1 MTPATL
7 APSATPT
14 RGGLL
19 GRVLHGAGFWPAL
32 PAVLFLAL
40 FLVLPMVT
48 LLAFGFVTVERGRLV
63 GETFTLE
70 HLVRALGDP
79 LVWRLTWRSFY
90 VAVISTLLTLVLAYP
105 VAYLYSQLK
114 GIWRTLI
121 LIAVI
126 SPLLTSA
133 LVRAYAWL
141 VILGG
146 RRGILNQTLL
156 QLGVIDEPLRLLNT
170 DYAVIIGMTQIHLPF
185 MILPLLAV
193 LSERD
198 RRLEEASL
206 NLGASRAATFF
217 RVVVPMSVPAIF
229 AGLALVF
236 AISYTNFIVP
246 QLLGGG
252 NYATLAVQVYEQT
265 IVVLDW
271 TRGAVLATIL
281 LTSSFA
287 MVFAI
292 VAIGSRISRWNEV
305 RS

>member
-1 MTPATL
+1 MTAV
-7 APSATPT
+7 AITP
-14 RGGLL
+14 
-19 GRVLHGAGFWPAL
+19 GRRPGRLVRRMLHGGGFWPAL
-32 PAVLFLAL
+32 PAVLFLIV
-40 FLVLPMVT
+40 FLVLPMLT
-48 LLAFGFVTVERGRLV
+48 LLAFGFVTIDRGRIV
-63 GETFTLE
+63 GDSFTLQP
-70 HLVRALGDP
+70 LWAALNDT

-90 VAVISTLLTLVLAYP
+90 VAVISTVMTLLLAYP
-105 VAYLYSQLK
+105 VAYLYSQTK

-121 LIAVI
+121 LVAVI

-146 RRGILNQTLL
+146 RRGIVNHTLI
-156 QLGVIDEPLRLLNT
+156 QLGVIDEPLRILNT

-193 LSERD
+193 LAERD
-198 RRLEEASL
+198 RRLEEASF
-206 NLGASRAATFF
+206 NLGASRAETFF
-217 RVVVPMSVPAIF
+217 KVVVPMSVPAIF

-265 IVVLDW
+265 VVVLDW
-271 TRGAVLATIL
+271 TRGAVLAAIL
-281 LTSSFA
+281 LSSSFA
-287 MVFAI
+287 FVFLI
-292 VAIGSRISRWNEV
+292 VWVGSRINRWSEA
-305 RS
+305 RA

>member
-1 MTPATL
+1 MTAAAISP
-7 APSATPT
+7 
-14 RGGLL
+14 
-19 GRVLHGAGFWPAL
+19 GRRPGRLVRRLLHGGGFWPAL
-32 PAVLFLAL
+32 PAVLFLIV
-40 FLVLPMVT
+40 FLVLPMLT
-48 LLAFGFVTVERGRLV
+48 LLAFGFVTIDRGRIV
-63 GETFTLE
+63 GDSFTLQP
-70 HLVRALGDP
+70 LWAALNDT

-90 VAVISTLLTLVLAYP
+90 VAVISTVMTLLLAYP
-105 VAYLYSQLK
+105 VAYLYSQTK

-121 LIAVI
+121 LVAVI

-146 RRGILNQTLL
+146 RRGIVNHTLI
-156 QLGVIDEPLRLLNT
+156 QLGVIDEPLRILNT

-193 LSERD
+193 LAERD
-198 RRLEEASL
+198 RRLEEASF
-206 NLGASRAATFF
+206 NLGASRAETFF
-217 RVVVPMSVPAIF
+217 KVVVPMSVPAIF

-265 IVVLDW
+265 VVVLDW
-271 TRGAVLATIL
+271 TRGAVLAAIL
-281 LTSSFA
+281 LSSSFA
-287 MVFAI
+287 FVFLI
-292 VAIGSRISRWNEV
+292 VWVGSRINRWSEA
-305 RS
+305 RA

>member
-1 MTPATL
+1 MTA
-7 APSATPT
+7 AAITP
-14 RGGLL
+14 
-19 GRVLHGAGFWPAL
+19 GRRAGRLVRRMLHGGGFWPAL
-32 PAVLFLAL
+32 PAVLFLIV
-40 FLVLPMVT
+40 FLVLPMLT
-48 LLAFGFVTVERGRLV
+48 LLAFGFVTIDRGRIV
-63 GETFTLE
+63 GDSFTLQP
-70 HLVRALGDP
+70 LWAALNDT

-90 VAVISTLLTLVLAYP
+90 VAVISTVMTLLLAYP
-105 VAYLYSQLK
+105 VAYLYSQTK

-121 LIAVI
+121 LVAVI

-146 RRGILNQTLL
+146 RRGIVNHTLI
-156 QLGVIDEPLRLLNT
+156 QLGVIDEPLRILNT

-193 LSERD
+193 LAERD
-198 RRLEEASL
+198 RRLEEASF
-206 NLGASRAATFF
+206 NLGASRAETFF
-217 RVVVPMSVPAIF
+217 KVVVPMSVPAIF

-265 IVVLDW
+265 VVVLDW
-271 TRGAVLATIL
+271 TRGAVLAAIL
-281 LTSSFA
+281 LSSSFA
-287 MVFAI
+287 FVFLI
-292 VAIGSRISRWNEV
+292 VWVGSRINRWSEA
-305 RS
+305 RA

>member
-1 MTPATL
+1 MTAAAIP
-7 APSATPT
+7 P
-14 RGGLL
+14 
-19 GRVLHGAGFWPAL
+19 GRRPGRLVRRMLHGGGFWPAL
-32 PAVLFLAL
+32 PAVLFLIV
-40 FLVLPMVT
+40 FLVLPMLT
-48 LLAFGFVTVERGRLV
+48 LLAFGFVTIDRGRIV
-63 GETFTLE
+63 GDTFTLQP
-70 HLVRALGDP
+70 LWAALNDT

-90 VAVISTLLTLVLAYP
+90 VAVISTVMTLLLAYP
-105 VAYLYSQLK
+105 VAYLYSQTK
-114 GIWRTLI
+114 GLWRTLI
-121 LIAVI
+121 LVAVI

-146 RRGILNQTLL
+146 RRGIVNHTLI
-156 QLGVIDEPLRLLNT
+156 QLGVIDEPLRILNT

-193 LSERD
+193 LAERD
-198 RRLEEASL
+198 RRLEEASF

-217 RVVVPMSVPAIF
+217 KVVVPMSVPAIF

-265 IVVLDW
+265 VVVLDW
-271 TRGAVLATIL
+271 TRGAVLAAIL
-281 LTSSFA
+281 LSSSFA
-287 MVFAI
+287 FVFLI
-292 VAIGSRISRWNEV
+292 VWVGSRINRWSEA
-305 RS
+305 RA

>member
-1 MTPATL
+1 MTAAAISP
-7 APSATPT
+7 
-14 RGGLL
+14 
-19 GRVLHGAGFWPAL
+19 GRRPGRLVRRMLHGGGFWPAL
-32 PAVLFLAL
+32 PAVLFLIV
-40 FLVLPMVT
+40 FLVLPMLT
-48 LLAFGFVTVERGRLV
+48 LLAFGFVTIDRGRIV
-63 GETFTLE
+63 GDSFTLQP
-70 HLVRALGDP
+70 LWAALNDT

-90 VAVISTLLTLVLAYP
+90 VAVISTVMTLLLAYP
-105 VAYLYSQLK
+105 VAYLYSQTK

-121 LIAVI
+121 LVAVI

-146 RRGILNQTLL
+146 RRGIVNHTLI
-156 QLGVIDEPLRLLNT
+156 QLGVIDEPLRILNT

-193 LSERD
+193 LAERD
-198 RRLEEASL
+198 RRLEEASF
-206 NLGASRAATFF
+206 NLGASRAETFF
-217 RVVVPMSVPAIF
+217 KVVVPMSVPAIF

-265 IVVLDW
+265 VVVLDW
-271 TRGAVLATIL
+271 TRGAVLAAIL
-281 LTSSFA
+281 LSSSFA
-287 MVFAI
+287 FVFLI
-292 VAIGSRISRWNEV
+292 VWVGSRINRWSEA
-305 RS
+305 RA

>member
-1 MTPATL
+1 MMTATADIPAPRRL
-7 APSATPT
+7 PP
-14 RGGLL
+14 LL
-19 GRVLHGAGFWPAL
+19 RRILHGRGIWPAV
-32 PAVLFLAL
+32 PALTYLFVFLAL
-40 FLVLPMVT
+40 PMAT
-48 LLAFGFVTVERGRLV
+48 LLAFGFMRIERGRVAGDSL
-63 GETFTLE
+63 TIAYLWS
-70 HLVRALGDP
+70 ALNDD
-79 LVWRLTWRSFY
+79 LVWRLLWRSFR
-90 VAVISTLLTLVLAYP
+90 VAAISSALTLLLAYP
-105 VAYLYSQLK
+105 VAYLFAETR

-121 LIAVI
+121 LVAVI

-146 RRGILNQTLL
+146 RRGIVNQTLMS
-156 QLGVIDEPLRLLNT
+156 LGLVDEPLRILNT
-170 DYAVIIGMTQIHLPF
+170 EWAVLIGMTQIHLPF

-193 LSERD
+193 LAERD

-206 NLGASRAATFF
+206 NLGASRTATFF
-217 RVVVPMSVPAIF
+217 RVVVPVSVPAIF

-252 NYATLAVQVYEQT
+252 SYATLAVQVYEQT

-281 LTSSFA
+281 LATCFA
-287 MVFAI
+287 FVLAI
-292 VAIGSRISRWNEV
+292 VARGNRLARWNATTP
-305 RS
+305 

>member
-7 APSATPT
+7 APSPTPP

-114 GIWRTLI
+114 GVWRTLI

-236 AISYTNFIVP
+236 AVSYTNFIVP

-281 LTSSFA
+281 LTSSFV

>member
-1 MTPATL
+1 MSATL
-7 APSATPT
+7 PAP
-14 RGGLL
+14 GQLL
-19 GRVLHGAGFWPAL
+19 RNVLHGGGFWPAL
-32 PAVLFLAL
+32 PAVLFLL
-40 FLVLPMVT
+40 VFMVLPMTT
-48 LLAFGFVTVERGRLV
+48 LLAFGFVTIERGRIV
-63 GETFTLE
+63 GDTFTLE
-70 HLVRALGDP
+70 HLARALADP
-79 LVWRLTWRSFY
+79 LVWRLSWRSFY
-90 VAVISTLLTLVLAYP
+90 VAAISTVVTLLLAYP
-105 VAYLYSQLK
+105 VAYLYAETR

-156 QLGVIDEPLRLLNT
+156 NLGVIDQPLRLLNT

-206 NLGASRAATFF
+206 NLGASRAGTFF
-217 RVVVPMSVPAIF
+217 KVVVPMSVPAIF

-236 AISYTNFIVP
+236 AVSYTNFIVP

-252 NYATLAVQVYEQT
+252 NYSTLAVQVYEQT
-265 IVVLDW
+265 VVVLDW

-281 LTSSFA
+281 LVSSFV
-287 MVFAI
+287 MVLCI
-292 VAIGSRISRWNEV
+292 VAAGSRLARWNEAS
-305 RS
+305 R